1 MELLSTEFLSALLA
15 IVIID
20 LVLAGDNAIVIALAA
35 RNLPDNLRKKAI
47 IWGTF
52 GAIAVR
58 TVMTLAVVWLLK
70 IPGLLLAGGA
80 LLVWIAYKL
89 LADNDGSHHE
99 VSAAGNFWGAM
110 KTIVV
115 ADAVMGLD
123 NVLAVA
129 GAAHGSFLLVV
140 IGLLISIPI
149 VIWGSTLILHYVER
163 FPSIVYIGGGVLAWT
178 SAKMMVSEPLVKD
191 YLAASGFPVVLI
203 YAIVML
209 GVLGAGFWVNH
220 ARARA
225 RVAAHLVDLAA
236 TPEVNSVSTHSAVPA
251 NLQGGVK
258 MVKILIPVDGGANAL
273 NSVRHVVNRFLA
285 NPAMEVH
292 LLHVREPLSQHIAR
306 FVSRRDREAFHRAEA
321 ERALQPA
328 RDLLNRFG
336 VPHADHIELGDKATT
351 IHRVAQRLRVTQ
363 IVMGTARKNSLTRM
377 LEDSVTNKVLELA
390 QVPVEVVAGQSVSK
404 LEKIGVPAGVG
415 AAMALLIVAVD

>member
-99 VSAAGNFWGAM
+99 VSAVGNFWGAM

-178 SAKMMVSEPLVKD
+178 AAKMMVSEPVVRD
-191 YLAASGFPVVLI
+191 YLAGSGFPVAMI
-203 YAIVML
+203 YAVVML

-236 TPEVNSVSTHSAVPA
+236 APEDNSVSNQSIVSANP
-251 NLQGGVK
+251 QGGITMNKV
-258 MVKILIPVDGGANAL
+258 LIPVDGSANAL

-292 LLHVREPLSQHIAR
+292 LLHVRVPLSQHIAR

-336 VPHADHIELGDKATT
+336 VPHADLIELGDKATT

-377 LEDSVTNKVLELA
+377 LEDSVTNKVLELS